1 MHRLETWLGTILT
14 LIAIAACAPLVPSN
28 NDAGNRATALSAFV
42 VAHPDDWQLFMG
54 DVAVAHVGTKRPVVF
69 VYLTAGG
76 ADYPSEY
83 WRVREAGAAASLYA
97 AASLDGSD
105 MAEGRRATC
114 GDVVVLAHRVHRCS
128 FRNTVSYHL
137 RLPDGGYNGT
147 GFAATAFQSL
157 ARLRTAE
164 ILRVEAVDA
173 STVYRGWDD
182 LRATLHSIVAI
193 ESKYPPNARV
203 EFHTHDSDGMKNPG
217 DHADHF
223 ATGQLAEEVASQ
235 LGSPVVRYAG
245 YDIANRPANL
255 PVKAAMAKMLVFMTY
270 DRQRLLANAQW
281 SAYAEQ
287 PAAYSSWL
295 FRTYSRPAGGL
306 SQ

>member
-1 MHRLETWLGTILT
+1 MHWLETRLATILT
-14 LIAIAACAPLVPSN
+14 LIAIAACAPPVPST
-28 NDAGNRATALSAFV
+28 NDAGNKAPALPAFV

-54 DVAVAHVGTKRPVVF
+54 DVAVAHVGSKRPVVF

-76 ADYPSEY
+76 ADRPSEY

-97 AASLDGSD
+97 AASLDDSD
-105 MAEGRRATC
+105 VAEGHKATC
-114 GDVVVLAHRVHRCS
+114 GDVLVLAHRVHRCS

-147 GFAATAFQSL
+147 GFATTAFQSL

-164 ILRVEAVDA
+164 TWRVEAVDA
-173 STVYRGWDD
+173 STFYQGWDD
-182 LRATLHSIVAI
+182 LRATLQSIVAI
-193 ESKYPPNARV
+193 ESNNTPNARV
-203 EFHTHDSDGMKNPG
+203 AFHTHDSDGMKNPG
-217 DHADHF
+217 DHSDHI

-235 LGSPVVRYAG
+235 LGSPVIRYAG

-255 PVKAAMAKMLVFMTY
+255 PVKAAMTKMLVFMTY

-287 PAAYSSWL
+287 PVAYSSLL

-306 SQ
+306 PQ